1 MNEQLIESLTQRGR
15 EKEALN
21 LVLTY
26 FGRENMS
33 FRVRNKLSEH
43 FLKANSNSK
52 FAKIRFRPL
61 KFRAAYILSQQTS
74 LC

>member
-15 EKEALN
+15 EKEALY

-33 FRVRNKLSEH
+33 FRVPNKFSEH

-52 FAKIRFRPL
+52 IPKIRFRSL
-61 KFRAAYILSQQTS
+61 KFRAAYILSQQAS